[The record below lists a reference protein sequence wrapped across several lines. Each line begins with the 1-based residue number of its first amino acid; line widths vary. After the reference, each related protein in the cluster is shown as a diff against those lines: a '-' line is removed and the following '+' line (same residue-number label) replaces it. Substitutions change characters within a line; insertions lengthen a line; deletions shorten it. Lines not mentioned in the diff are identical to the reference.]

1 MKAAMTDDE
10 FEILRRILEKAAGLV
25 HDTTRRD
32 SLNFS
37 VMSRVE
43 ATGSSSVAAYLGLL
57 AGPKGDAERQR
68 LIDAVTI
75 QETHFFRN
83 PPQIRAL
90 RRHVL
95 PELIRRSVAQD
106 RPLTIWSAGC
116 STGEEPYSLAMLI
129 RELLPMATREHV
141 RILGTDVS
149 HTALELAATA
159 QYGPR
164 AVQMAEPLDLA
175 RWFTGVGENY
185 VVRDDVR
192 DLVELRLHNLV
203 TEAPP
208 FEAREVDL
216 LLCRNVTI
224 YFNRATTKALMSR
237 FHNVL
242 SDGGYLFLGHSETL
256 WQMNDTFTL
265 VPLGDAF
272 VYRRDDPKPVV
283 ERRAVLPE
291 RRTEEGDAPIL
302 LHERRGRPDR
312 RRRTGGPADAPG
324 AGSAASGAAS
334 VEGGRSIALPRG
346 TGLPAGWPNGG
357 NSSPSG
363 SVQFGGAPSGRAPKA
378 ASKPVPGTSGSASD
392 HVASA
397 RLALAA
403 GRYTDAVVA
412 AARAVRADSLLVD
425 PHLVAGEALV
435 NLGRDA
441 DAVRELRQAVYLQP
455 DCAPAHLLLA
465 GALDRLGEP
474 AAAGRAYRAAAAT
487 VAELPADQVAV
498 FFGGREA
505 GELVEL
511 CIRLAMQAE
520 RAARTKDMNR
530 GSSRNAD
537 RGTSGASGDQAGGSH
552 KGMKGGDR

>member
-1 MKAAMTDDE
+1 MKAPMTDDE
-10 FEILRRILEKAAGLV
+10 FGILRRILEKAAGLV
-25 HDTTRRD
+25 HDESRRD

-37 VMSRVE
+37 VMSRVD
-43 ATGSSSVAAYLGLL
+43 ACGVSSVASYLALL
-57 AGPKGDAERQR
+57 AGPNGVAERQK
-68 LIDAVTI
+68 LVDVVTI

-90 RRHVL
+90 RQHVL
-95 PELIRRSVAQD
+95 PELIRRAVSQD
-106 RPLTIWSAGC
+106 RPLKIWSAGC
-116 STGEEPYSLAMLI
+116 STGEEPYSIAMLV

-149 HTALELAATA
+149 ESALEIARAAR
-159 QYGPR
+159 YGAR

-175 RWFTGVGENY
+175 RWFTISGDTY
-185 VVRDDVR
+185 SVRDDVR
-192 DLVELRLHNLV
+192 ELVELRQQNLV
-203 TEAPP
+203 TDELP
-208 FEAREVDL
+208 FEPGEVDL

-224 YFNRATTKALMSR
+224 YFNRATTKLLMSR
-237 FHNVL
+237 FHTIL
-242 SDGGYLFLGHSETL
+242 ADGGYLFLGHSETL
-256 WQMNDTFTL
+256 WQMNDAFTL

-272 VYRRDDPKPVV
+272 VYRRDAPRPAP

-302 LHERRGRPDR
+302 LQERRRADRRHRPD
-312 RRRTGGPADAPG
+312 GSEPAT
-324 AGSAASGAAS
+324 
-334 VEGGRSIALPRG
+334 GRSIALPRG
-346 TGLPAGWPNGG
+346 ASQPGWPQL
-357 NSSPSG
+357 STP
-363 SVQFGGAPSGRAPKA
+363 
-378 ASKPVPGTSGSASD
+378 SKPDQAGRRAAARAVPGVGAESASE
-392 HVASA
+392 HVAIA

-403 GRYTDAVVA
+403 GRYADAVVA

-465 GALDRLGEP
+465 GALDRLGET

-487 VAELPADQVAV
+487 VAELPAEQVAV

-505 GELVEL
+505 VELVEL

-520 RAARTKDMNR
+520 RAARTKDMKR
-530 GSSRNAD
+530 GL
-537 RGTSGASGDQAGGSH
+537 AGGA
-552 KGMKGGDR
+552 GRAGKGGIGKGGIGKGTNGGDDR

>member
-1 MKAAMTDDE
+1 MKRAMSDDE
-10 FEILRRILEKAAGLV
+10 FEVVRRVLEKSAGLV
-25 HDTTRRD
+25 HDETRRD

-37 VMSRVE
+37 VLSRVD
-43 ATGSSSVAAYLGLL
+43 ASGAGSVAAYLGLL
-57 AGPKGDAERQR
+57 AGPHGDAERQR

-90 RRHVL
+90 RQHVL

-116 STGEEPYSLAMLI
+116 STGEEPYSLAMLV

-149 HTALELAATA
+149 GNALNIAETAT
-159 QYGPR
+159 YGAR

-175 RWFTGVGENY
+175 RWFTAIGDNY

-192 DLVELRLHNLV
+192 ELVELRLHNLV
-203 TEAPP
+203 TEPPP
-208 FEAREVDL
+208 FEAGEVDL

-224 YFNRATTKALMSR
+224 YFNRATTKELMAR
-237 FHNVL
+237 FHGAL
-242 SDGGYLFLGHSETL
+242 SNGGYLFLGHSETL
-256 WQMNDTFTL
+256 WQMSDAFTL

-272 VYRRDDPKPVV
+272 VYRRDDLP

-302 LHERRGRPDR
+302 LQERRARGDR
-312 RRRTGGPADAPG
+312 RRRPDGSRSESGRSVTLPRGNVLPAQWPRVSKASEAGRRGAGAAPPARPADPTG
-324 AGSAASGAAS
+324 ATASAASAAS
-334 VEGGRSIALPRG
+334 S
-346 TGLPAGWPNGG
+346 T
-357 NSSPSG
+357 SSAS
-363 SVQFGGAPSGRAPKA
+363 A
-378 ASKPVPGTSGSASD
+378 ASSAD
-392 HVASA
+392 HLASA
-397 RLALAA
+397 RAALAA
-403 GRYTDAVVA
+403 GRYADAVVA
-412 AARAVRADSLLVD
+412 AARAVRSNSLLVE

-441 DAVRELRQAVYLQP
+441 DAVKELRQAVYLQA

-487 VAELPADQVAV
+487 VSELPQELVAA

-505 GELVEL
+505 SELVEL

-520 RAARTKDMNR
+520 RAARTR
-530 GSSRNAD
+530 AA
-537 RGTSGASGDQAGGSH
+537 GTAH
-552 KGMKGGDR
+552 KGLKGRDKR

>member
-1 MKAAMTDDE
+1 MNGAMTDDE
-10 FEILRRILEKAAGLV
+10 FAILRRILERAAGLV
-25 HDTTRRD
+25 HDESRRD

-37 VMSRVE
+37 VMSRID
-43 ATGSSSVAAYLGLL
+43 ACGLSSVAAYLALL
-57 AGPKGDAERQR
+57 AGQHGAAERQQ
-68 LIDAVTI
+68 LVDAVTI

-90 RRHVL
+90 RQHVL

-116 STGEEPYSLAMLI
+116 STGEEPYSVAMLV
-129 RELLPMATREHV
+129 RELLPMATSDHV

-149 HTALELAATA
+149 GSALEVAAA
-159 QYGPR
+159 ARYGAR

-175 RWFTGVGENY
+175 RWFTISGDTY
-185 VVRDDVR
+185 SVRDDVR
-192 DLVELRLHNLV
+192 ELVELRQHNLV
-203 TEAPP
+203 TDEMP
-208 FEAREVDL
+208 FEPGEVDL

-224 YFNRATTKALMSR
+224 YFNRATTKLLMSR
-237 FHNVL
+237 FHIVL

-256 WQMNDTFTL
+256 WQMNDAFTL

-272 VYRRDDPKPVV
+272 VYRRDAPRPEP

-302 LHERRGRPDR
+302 LQERRRGDR
-312 RRRTGGPADAPG
+312 RRRPDGSGPPA
-324 AGSAASGAAS
+324 
-334 VEGGRSIALPRG
+334 GRSIALPRG
-346 TGLPAGWPNGG
+346 T
-357 NSSPSG
+357 
-363 SVQFGGAPSGRAPKA
+363 
-378 ASKPVPGTSGSASD
+378 SKPSWPQLSTPHKQDQAGRRVAARSGAGLGAESASD
-392 HVASA
+392 HVAAA
-397 RLALAA
+397 RLALAS
-403 GRYTDAVVA
+403 GRYADAVVA

-487 VAELPADQVAV
+487 VADLPADKVAV
-498 FFGGREA
+498 FFGGRDG

-520 RAARTKDMNR
+520 RAARTNDQKR
-530 GSSRNAD
+530 GL
-537 RGTSGASGDQAGGSH
+537 AGGSGRGGAGGIG
-552 KGMKGGDR
+552 KGTKGRDDR